1 MQNPIPTY
9 DQVIAMRATADE
21 AERTFKKIGLRVL
34 SAEGLLRYL
43 ESELIV
49 AKRKN
54 LPLRVVEVQ
63 AERDEAKAALD
74 LAELRWNEQL
84 DLHDRLWA
92 AYCVAL
98 EAFQTAEAA
107 ATAATAAQE
116 AEDAERDAEYDE
128 ATCTFCGEKNRE
140 CGGDHADEMRQI
152 MRESCSR
159 SSRSSRSSSRSRY

>member
-1 MQNPIPTY
+1 MQKPIPTY
-9 DQVIAMRATADE
+9 DQVVAMRAAADS
-21 AERTFKKIGLRVL
+21 AERTFNKFGLRAS

-63 AERDEAKAALD
+63 AERDEAKVAFDAAEKL
-74 LAELRWNEQL
+74 WNEQL

-92 AYCVAL
+92 DYCVAL

-107 ATAATAAQE
+107 EDTEREAA
-116 AEDAERDAEYDE
+116 YDE
-128 ATCTFCGEKNRE
+128 ATCTFCGEKNRD
-140 CGGDHADEMRQI
+140 CGGDHGDEMREI
-152 MRESCSR
+152 MRESRSR
-159 SSRSSRSSSRSRY
+159 SSSRSSSRSRY

>member
-9 DQVIAMRATADE
+9 EQVAAMREAADE
-21 AERTFKKIGLRVL
+21 AERSFKKITLSVS

-49 AKRKN
+49 AKIN
-54 LPLRVVEVQ
+54 NQPLRITELQ

-92 AYCVAL
+92 DYCVAL

-107 ATAATAAQE
+107 AAAAQE

-152 MRESCSR
+152 MRESCC
-159 SSRSSRSSSRSRY
+159 RSSRSSSRSRSRY

>member
-9 DQVIAMRATADE
+9 EQVAAMREAADE
-21 AERTFKKIGLRVL
+21 AERSFKKITLSVS

-49 AKRKN
+49 AKIN
-54 LPLRVVEVQ
+54 NQPLRITELQ

-84 DLHDRLWA
+84 DLHDSLWSAYSDAQDALDIAEEVEEAEREERWA
-92 AYCVAL
+92 A
-98 EAFQTAEAA
+98 
-107 ATAATAAQE
+107 
-116 AEDAERDAEYDE
+116 YDE

-159 SSRSSRSSSRSRY
+159 SSSRSRY

>member
-9 DQVIAMRATADE
+9 EQVAAMREAADE
-21 AERTFKKIGLRVL
+21 AERSFKKITLSVS

-49 AKRKN
+49 AKIN
-54 LPLRVVEVQ
+54 NQPLRITELQ

-84 DLHDRLWA
+84 DLHDSLWSAYSDAQDALDIAEEVVEAEREERWA
-92 AYCVAL
+92 A
-98 EAFQTAEAA
+98 
-107 ATAATAAQE
+107 
-116 AEDAERDAEYDE
+116 YDE

-159 SSRSSRSSSRSRY
+159 SSSRSRY